1 MGDRGF
7 PGRPVVKTPPSNAGS
22 MRSIPRLEA
31 KAPHAMG
38 CSQKFKKKKKMNEKL
53 LLPSLNQS

>member
-22 MRSIPRLEA
+22 MRSIPPLEA

-38 CSQKFKKKKKMNEKL
+38 CSQKLKKKKMNEKL